1 MKNNNVFSK
10 IDNFIELT
18 TDKNAMIVFL
28 TVAKK
33 GIIKIKDISEET
45 NLGLREV
52 VNSTYKLEKEDFIV
66 HNPNPTSKKFKLVF
80 NGQIF
85 AEQLK
90 IEYPEIEKVLGK
102 KSLIEPL

>member
-1 MKNNNVFSK
+1 MVPEKYLEKMV
-10 IDNFIELT
+10 
-18 TDKNAMIVFL
+18 
-28 TVAKK
+28 
-33 GIIKIKDISEET
+33 KIKDISEET
-45 NLGLREV
+45 NLALREV

-66 HNPNPTSKKFKLVF
+66 HNPNPLSQKFKLGF